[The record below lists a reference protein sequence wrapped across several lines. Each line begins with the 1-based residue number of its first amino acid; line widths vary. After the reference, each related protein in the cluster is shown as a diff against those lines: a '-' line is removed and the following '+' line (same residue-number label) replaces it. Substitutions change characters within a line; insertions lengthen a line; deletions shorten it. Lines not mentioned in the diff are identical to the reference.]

1 MTTQRSRIQ
10 TTSTKIEPTQH
21 EDLQEQVRRRAYELY
36 ELRGRENGHDLEDW
50 LQAESEVVP
59 AGLKLSLVPERV
71 KRVAA

>member
-1 MTTQRSRIQ
+1 MTTQRSAIQ
-10 TTSTKIEPTQH
+10 TAPKKIEPTQH

-50 LQAESEVVP
+50 LQAESEVIP
-59 AGLKLSLVPERV
+59 AGLSLAPERV